1 MAIVE
6 VSMIPVGTESTSMS
20 EFLARAIRAIKHEP
34 SLKHQVTAT
43 GTILEGSLQ
52 DCLSAVVKMHE
63 AVFDAHVHRLVT
75 NVEIDD
81 RRDKK
86 ETMEE
91 AVESISRKV
100 EVQ

>member
-20 EFLARAIRAIKHEP
+20 EYLARAISTIKHEP
-34 SLKHQVTAT
+34 GLKYQITAT

-52 DCLSAVVKMHE
+52 DCLNAVTKMHE
-63 AVFDAHVHRLVT
+63 AVFDAHVHRLIT
-75 NVEIDD
+75 NMEIDD

-86 ETMEE
+86 ETIEE
-91 AVESISRKV
+91 VVESITRKV
-100 EVQ
+100 